1 MKYLM
6 LVCAEPNTS
15 GERRLE
21 PGAIEAWLEQVGS
34 ARLYGNPL
42 VDPSE
47 GWTVRLRGGKP
58 LVTDGPFAETKE
70 VIAGLDIIECASD
83 EEALEIAK
91 AHPIA
96 TFGAI
101 EVRRFDES

>member
-6 LVCAEPNTS
+6 LVCAEPNTT
-15 GERRLE
+15 GEPRVQ
-21 PGAIEAWLEQVGS
+21 PGAIEAWLEQVGD

-42 VDPSE
+42 VDE

-58 LVTDGPFAETKE
+58 FVTDGPFAETKE
-70 VIAGLDIIECASD
+70 VIAGLDIIDCDSD

-91 AHPIA
+91 AHPVA
-96 TFGAI
+96 AFGAI

>member
-1 MKYLM
+1 MKYLC
-6 LVCAEPNTS
+6 LVNLEEQKLHVVPDRECADCGQGLRAS
-15 GERRLE
+15 GVLL
-21 PGAIEAWLEQVGS
+21 AAEALQ
-34 ARLYGNPL
+34 P
-42 VDPSE
+42 VDTAT
-47 GWTVRLRGGKP
+47 TVRVRNGK
-58 LVTDGPFAETKE
+58 LSVTDGPFAETKE

-91 AHPIA
+91 AHPVA